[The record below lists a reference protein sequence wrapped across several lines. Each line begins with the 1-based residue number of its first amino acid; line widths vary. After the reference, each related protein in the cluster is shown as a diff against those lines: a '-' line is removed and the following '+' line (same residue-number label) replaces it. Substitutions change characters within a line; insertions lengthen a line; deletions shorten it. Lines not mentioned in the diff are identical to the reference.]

1 MVKVLQDFFKDR
13 SFYRGILKR
22 NDVFW
27 KLKGIL
33 FFFKMEYGQGN
44 FYLPC
49 IPLLGKRGSSS
60 AGPLQKV
67 VSDEISRE

>member
-22 NDVFW
+22 NDVE
-27 KLKGIL
+27 GNS
-33 FFFKMEYGQGN
+33 FFLKMEYGQGD

-49 IPLLGKRGSSS
+49 IPLLGKERVILGRSSTKS
-60 AGPLQKV
+60 GQ
-67 VSDEISRE
+67 R

>member
-33 FFFKMEYGQGN
+33 FFLKMEYGQGD

-49 IPLLGKRGSSS
+49 IPLLGKERVILGRSSTKS
-60 AGPLQKV
+60 GQ
-67 VSDEISRE
+67 R